1 MGADREARGDDG
13 RRLEEEEW
21 LPWVCTIV
29 AGLRE
34 REKKARFF
42 GCGNGRAGD
51 RQFLEERK
59 LNFRMWY
66 QEEGEVGI
74 LRVPTASYSE
84 RKNEVQQ
91 LKNNY
96 LIRTR

>member
-1 MGADREARGDDG
+1 MG
-13 RRLEEEEW
+13 LHHCC
-21 LPWVCTIV
+21 WVE
-29 AGLRE
+29 RE
-34 REKKARFF
+34 RERERKARVF

-59 LNFRMWY
+59 LDFRMWY
-66 QEEGEVGI
+66 REDGEVGI
-74 LRVPTASYSE
+74 LRVPTAFYLE
-84 RKNEVQQ
+84 GENEVQQ